1 MSLVWWNFKG
11 ILYPPLKEIEL
22 RILWINILL
31 LTLWGCRSTKNITYT
46 EYPIVVTDTFTVHSP
61 HIHIDN
67 LYCIPPETF
76 KFIVV
81 DTIFIDI
88 YK

>member
-1 MSLVWWNFKG
+1 M
-11 ILYPPLKEIEL
+11 
-22 RILWINILL
+22 
-31 LTLWGCRSTKNITYT
+31 TAD
-46 EYPIVVTDTFTVHSP
+46 YPIVVTDTFTVHSP

-81 DTIFIDI
+81 DTIFVDI